1 MKLSEKTGFY
11 APNPVVV
18 LTPEH
23 DYFYKSKGGKFNLPK
38 GKYIVADGAEK
49 LQRPVKYEKIKLPP
63 RERDYKPKV
72 FSIEYESNPRLATID
87 HRRGLIILDQSLK
100 NKPVLRDFVLGHEI
114 AHRRYASEPYC
125 DQYAYNRMLEKGYN
139 PDQIIDLVT
148 ELRGGENV
156 LVKSLK
162 RKANVK

>member
-18 LTPEH
+18 MTPEH
-23 DYFYKSKGGKFNLPK
+23 DFFYKSKGGKFNLPK
-38 GKYIVADGAEK
+38 GDYLMGDGVEK
-49 LQRPVKYEKIKLPP
+49 LQKPVVFKKLRLPRP
-63 RERDYKPKV
+63 ERSMKPKV

-114 AHRRYASEPYC
+114 AHRRYSSEPYC
-125 DQYAYNRMLEKGYN
+125 DQYAYNRMIEKGYN

-162 RKANVK
+162 AKANVK